1 MENYIE
7 ECEKQREGLLRR
19 KGVLQEE
26 IRKAREKYTQ
36 IEESDIDRKEVKL
49 QVAQKKITRLEQNLL
64 GLEEQLE
71 FLRPANEDDIEYRK
85 RQEKEFA
92 RKMKDLIP
100 EELPLRFHGCPIY
113 TAKHIIESGE
123 LSSSVDRLGYETSY
137 DAEGQISVT
146 TKDSLDITIYSYS
159 KLYEDLNLPAG
170 CVFVLLPEDERDAE
184 SGQSLLMNN
193 VNFKENPD
201 RLYGI
206 ITTPENIEKVQE
218 WGEQNGINLD
228 GKIYDYDGFAQSF
241 EKEKAL
247 DEDDRIIGSAIE
259 ATELETRS
267 GKINEQVQNMKNI
280 QKSKEE
286 PEKQTEE
293 VSK

>member
-1 MENYIE
+1 MTIKDN
-7 ECEKQREGLLRR
+7 L
-19 KGVLQEE
+19 
-26 IRKAREKYTQ
+26 
-36 IEESDIDRKEVKL
+36 EV
-49 QVAQKKITRLEQNLL
+49 
-64 GLEEQLE
+64 
-71 FLRPANEDDIEYRK
+71 
-85 RQEKEFA
+85 
-92 RKMKDLIP
+92 
-100 EELPLRFHGCPIY
+100 
-113 TAKHIIESGE
+113 
-123 LSSSVDRLGYETSY
+123 
-137 DAEGQISVT
+137 
-146 TKDSLDITIYSYS
+146 TIYSYS
-159 KLYEDLNLPAG
+159 KLYENLNLPAG

-184 SGQSLLMNN
+184 SGQSLLMNS
-193 VNFKENPD
+193 VNFRENPD

-267 GKINEQVQNMKNI
+267 GKINEQVRNIKNI

-293 VSK
+293 ASK

>member
-1 MENYIE
+1 
-7 ECEKQREGLLRR
+7 
-19 KGVLQEE
+19 
-26 IRKAREKYTQ
+26 
-36 IEESDIDRKEVKL
+36 
-49 QVAQKKITRLEQNLL
+49 
-64 GLEEQLE
+64 
-71 FLRPANEDDIEYRK
+71 
-85 RQEKEFA
+85 
-92 RKMKDLIP
+92 
-100 EELPLRFHGCPIY
+100 
-113 TAKHIIESGE
+113 
-123 LSSSVDRLGYETSY
+123 
-137 DAEGQISVT
+137 
-146 TKDSLDITIYSYS
+146 
-159 KLYEDLNLPAG
+159 
-170 CVFVLLPEDERDAE
+170 
-184 SGQSLLMNN
+184 MNS
-193 VNFKENPD
+193 VNFRENPD

-267 GKINEQVQNMKNI
+267 GKINEQVRNIKNI

-293 VSK
+293 ASK